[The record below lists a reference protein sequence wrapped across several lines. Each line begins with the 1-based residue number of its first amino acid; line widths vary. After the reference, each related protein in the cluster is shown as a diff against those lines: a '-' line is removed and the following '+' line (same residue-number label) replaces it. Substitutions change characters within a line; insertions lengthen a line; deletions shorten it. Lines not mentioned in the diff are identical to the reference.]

1 MVYFNNLSCYH
12 NRVNVVGKNSFRVVA
27 FCDDLMKTI
36 DYFVYVAINHV
47 RYENVQNIELD
58 FHLVRAGVDDW

>member
-1 MVYFNNLSCYH
+1 MVYFNHLSGYH
-12 NRVNVVGKNSFRVVA
+12 NRVNVVGKDSFRVVA
-27 FCDDLMKTI
+27 FRDDLMKAI

-58 FHLVRAGVDDW
+58 FHLVRAGVDDG